1 MEQITIKSGPCEVLA
16 SGSVISFKDNPIVLK
31 LPYENNYFNGTC
43 LAPDQSFLN
52 LPQNVF
58 RPEKL
63 NNMSI
68 ILFY

>member
-1 MEQITIKSGPCEVLA
+1 MKKQVVITDLTQMSK
-16 SGSVISFKDNPIVLK
+16 N
-31 LPYENNYFNGTC
+31 NGTC

-63 NNMSI
+63 NNMRI
-68 ILFY
+68 ILIH